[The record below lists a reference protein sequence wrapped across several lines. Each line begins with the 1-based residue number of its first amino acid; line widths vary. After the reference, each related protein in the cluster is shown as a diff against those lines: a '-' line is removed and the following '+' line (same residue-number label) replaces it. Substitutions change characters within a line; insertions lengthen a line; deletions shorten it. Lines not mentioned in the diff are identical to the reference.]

1 MTATSHAIL
10 GVVIAAKISNPVISI
25 PLAIFSHIV
34 ADAFPHWD
42 TGTHKPNKSRFRFF
56 LETFI
61 DVTIGFILSYIVL
74 QFLSPSTNLLYA
86 FIVILAAQ
94 GLDWGSAPFHFF
106 NMRYPPFSSIYNFQ
120 KMFDNRL
127 DKPLGIIGQVA
138 ILIFIILL
146 IKTLP

>member
-10 GVVIAAKISNPVISI
+10 GVIIAAKISNPVVAI
-25 PLAIFSHIV
+25 PVAIFSHIA

-42 TGTHKPNKSRFRFF
+42 TGTNKPNKSRGQFF
-56 LETFI
+56 FETLI
-61 DVTIGFILSYIVL
+61 DVTAGFLLSYAVL

-106 NMRYPPFSSIYNFQ
+106 NMHYPPFSTIYNFQ

-138 ILIFIILL
+138 ILIFIIFMAKSL
-146 IKTLP
+146 